1 MERELDLH
9 AHLHSIEAAGDDL
22 TALFT
27 AGSAAAVALSFRAT
41 DAMIGL
47 APVDP
52 ALIEDATEKVLAALK
67 RCAEAGESR
76 AWTMMAEATAHSDPE
91 QALAW
96 WEAGAAGGD
105 TFAALQLVTNLW
117 PRRDREALARARPFL
132 LRAVEAGESCG
143 AEERF
148 LGWMAYQGIGGEK
161 DVAASRQWQLAGAA
175 KGDADAMFELYVLTS
190 TGQGCE
196 ADEADALAWCQRAA
210 EAGSARA
217 MANLGGFYATGRG
230 VPLDEALAVS
240 WYTRAA
246 EAGSGRAA
254 ATLGVMA
261 AEGQGM
267 PADAEVATRWFQQAE
282 ALGYPWWEM
291 CEAAGLDPDEF
302 MSAEE

>member
-1 MERELDLH
+1 MERELDLR
-9 AHLHSIEAAGDDL
+9 AHLHDIEDAGDDL
-22 TALFT
+22 AALFT
-27 AGSAAAVALSFRAT
+27 AGSAAAVALTFRAT

-47 APVDP
+47 DPVDQ
-52 ALIEDATEKVLAALK
+52 ALIEDATVKVVAALR
-67 RCAEAGESR
+67 RCAEAGEPR
-76 AWTMMAEATAHSDPE
+76 AWTMIAEAIAHLHPE
-91 QALAW
+91 GALEW

-105 TFAALQLVTNLW
+105 VFAARQLVTNLW

-132 LRAVEAGESCG
+132 LRAALAGDSCG
-143 AEERF
+143 LEERF
-148 LGWMAYQGIGGEK
+148 LGWMAFQGIGGDK

-175 KGDADAMFELYVLTS
+175 KGDADAMFELYALTA

-196 ADEADALAWCQRAA
+196 ADEVAALEWCRRAA

-217 MANLGGFYATGRG
+217 MTNLGGFYATGRG

-254 ATLGVMA
+254 ATLGVMT
-261 AEGQGM
+261 AEGQGV
-267 PADAEVATRWFQQAE
+267 PADRDAAVRWFAQAE

-302 MSAEE
+302 VDEE